1 MPLHTEELS
10 TTLGCIL
17 AQCAC
22 LAKSDG
28 HIRQGENY
36 DNDDGTDNDDD
47 NDDNE

>member
-1 MPLHTEELS
+1 MHTDETFS
-10 TTLGCIL
+10 TMGRIL

-28 HIRQGENY
+28 HVRQGENY

-47 NDDNE
+47 NDDDE